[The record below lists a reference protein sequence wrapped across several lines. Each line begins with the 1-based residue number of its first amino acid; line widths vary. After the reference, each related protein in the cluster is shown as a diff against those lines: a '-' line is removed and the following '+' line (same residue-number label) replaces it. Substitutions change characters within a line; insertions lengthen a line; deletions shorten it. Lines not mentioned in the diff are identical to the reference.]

1 MFCTKLV
8 LPVCDIKCLIIFRYR
23 EASANECVAA
33 RLNLDDSDN
42 DSVISASTVASR
54 ANGKQVKLIV
64 LSSYVL
70 ENKKKLPKIFFY
82 IYNVFKLFKLN

>member
-8 LPVCDIKCLIIFRYR
+8 LPVSDIKCLIIFRYR

-70 ENKKKLPKIFFY
+70 EKTLPKIFLY
-82 IYNVFKLFKLN
+82 ISNVFKLFKLN